1 VTHFESTSEGVE
13 QDGKEQEGTTAV
25 ETAGVLV
32 EGERDEGVDQ
42 RKVPPIAMQLAT
54 HHGQVVEDGADDET
68 HGDVSKQLTQS
79 QTGIRLESPEA
90 SSQTDFD
97 LFTVRQGVGR
107 FGAAI
112 RDGDES
118 GVGVRSSVLFFLD
131 HPIDPVY
138 SRALG
143 LLRTPRSQ
151 KLLVLLAAKG
161 ILLVVLVELDL
172 QLLVSLAGLPPL
184 VKLFRR
190 PGHLILEALPGSPF
204 FGAGKRGQKVGSGLL
219 FGAVETHVD
228 KELFRFGGRTK
239 VDLVSVVQDDDLGEE
254 LFPDSKDTP

>member
-1 VTHFESTSEGVE
+1 MTHFESTSEGVE

-107 FGAAI
+107 FGSAI
-112 RDGDES
+112 GDES
-118 GVGVRSSVLFFLD
+118 GVGVRSSVLFLSGPPD
-131 HPIDPVY
+131 RHSPLTCPWTAAHA
-138 SRALG
+138 SKP
-143 LLRTPRSQ
+143 RTARI
-151 KLLVLLAAKG
+151 A
-161 ILLVVLVELDL
+161 
-172 QLLVSLAGLPPL
+172 
-184 VKLFRR
+184 RR
-190 PGHLILEALPGSPF
+190 Q
-204 FGAGKRGQKVGSGLL
+204 RDTV
-219 FGAVETHVD
+219 
-228 KELFRFGGRTK
+228 GRTHRA
-239 VDLVSVVQDDDLGEE
+239 
-254 LFPDSKDTP
+254 